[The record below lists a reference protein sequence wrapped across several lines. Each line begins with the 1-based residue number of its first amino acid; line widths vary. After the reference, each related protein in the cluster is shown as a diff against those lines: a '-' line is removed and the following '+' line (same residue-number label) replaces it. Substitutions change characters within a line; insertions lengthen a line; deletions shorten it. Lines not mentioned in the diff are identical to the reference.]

1 MYVVVLHKHSFTQY
15 QYDAKSIAFAGNT
28 YTVTDVNN
36 NTHTFSKD
44 DYLVAIMSQKGEML
58 WMDS

>member
-44 DYLVAIMSQKGEML
+44 DYLVAIMS
-58 WMDS
+58 